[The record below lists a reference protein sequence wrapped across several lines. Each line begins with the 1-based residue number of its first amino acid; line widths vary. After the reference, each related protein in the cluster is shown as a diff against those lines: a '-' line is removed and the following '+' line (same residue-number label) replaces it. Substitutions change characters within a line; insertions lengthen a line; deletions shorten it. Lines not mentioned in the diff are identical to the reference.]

1 MAASNKIRSLVQ
13 VQSERFFAEAHR
25 YSIITGRELFFITA
39 NVMHNL
45 RDIYIVTRRRI
56 EFCRYDIPTTVAAGP
71 VTGEGKTSLRGNE
84 HPQRCVCPEPS
95 SRKGD
100 AGNT

>member
-45 RDIYIVTRRRI
+45 RDIHRN
-56 EFCRYDIPTTVAAGP
+56 A
-71 VTGEGKTSLRGNE
+71 KKN
-84 HPQRCVCPEPS
+84 
-95 SRKGD
+95 
-100 AGNT
+100 